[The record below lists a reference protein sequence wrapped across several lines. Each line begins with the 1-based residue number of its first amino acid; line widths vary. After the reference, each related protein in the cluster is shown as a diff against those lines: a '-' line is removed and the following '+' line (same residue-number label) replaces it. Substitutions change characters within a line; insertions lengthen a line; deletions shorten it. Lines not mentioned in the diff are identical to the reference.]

1 MWCQNGGGCWGGV
14 CWGGGGGGATY
25 LFLAILSRHDHCACT
40 YLKSEG
46 AFCFICMTVSTISW
60 AGCLLFCEFICSDLL
75 RKITTNKSY
84 GRIACMSTGYAAR
97 SSANLIV
104 SGALIFTF
112 GEVKRLSLSLTLLR
126 ASEACQLAPI
136 LPALVSG
143 FPTDPVLV
151 GLAICLRHA
160 RNMHEY
166 SSPTCCHE
174 VLFLRSVFFWSLLL
188 KPTLLK
194 GFFFN
199 PSLNVSYVVHVK
211 HMSTYST
218 YWCHIDFQ
226 VG

>member
-1 MWCQNGGGCWGGV
+1 MSEWRGGGGV

-84 GRIACMSTGYAAR
+84 GRIACMSTGCAAR

-151 GLAICLRHA
+151 GLAICPQHA

-174 VLFLRSVFFWSLLL
+174 VLFLRSVFLVFAFETDSIEWLFFFFFFFFFLDNKVWMLVMWYMLSYVYIFNLLL
-188 KPTLLK
+188 P
-194 GFFFN
+194 
-199 PSLNVSYVVHVK
+199 
-211 HMSTYST
+211 
-218 YWCHIDFQ
+218 
-226 VG
+226 